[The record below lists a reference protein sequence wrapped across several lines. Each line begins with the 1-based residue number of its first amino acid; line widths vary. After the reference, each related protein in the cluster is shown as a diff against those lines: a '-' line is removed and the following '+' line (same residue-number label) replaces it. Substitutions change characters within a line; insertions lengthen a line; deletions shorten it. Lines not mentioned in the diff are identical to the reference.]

1 MASLIAKP
9 EVLREVARDA
19 RPLVVHVVHRFDTG
33 GLENGVVN
41 LINRMAPSAYR
52 HVVLALTAVTD
63 FRHRIQRDDV
73 GFVALHKAPGHGARA
88 YPVMT
93 RLLRELQPAVV
104 HTRNLGPLEMQV
116 PAAWLGVPLRVHG
129 EHGRELS
136 DLDGTNRKLQWTRRL
151 YSPAVHRYVALS
163 RDLERYLVQR
173 VGIAGRRIAQVYNG
187 VDTESFKPDSR
198 GPQAIFGSPF
208 NPGQHWQLGTVGR
221 MQGVK
226 HQTLL
231 THAFVRALTE
241 QPALR
246 ERTRLVLIGDGPLRA
261 ECQQILNAAQLGA
274 WAWLP
279 GERSDVA
286 DVMRGLNCFA
296 LPSLAEGISNTI
308 LEAMASALPV
318 VATDVGGNAELVVQ
332 GQTGLVVPSN
342 DVAAMAAAI
351 TQLATQPA
359 AAQAMGRAGRQ
370 VALERYSLDAMVA
383 AYRKIYDLQQHSRP
397 QPMQPTTS

>member
-1 MASLIAKP
+1 
-9 EVLREVARDA
+9 VVRDVARDA

-52 HVVLALTAVTD
+52 HVVLALSTVTD
-63 FRHRIQRDDV
+63 FRHRVRRDDV
-73 GFVALHKAPGHGARA
+73 GFIALNKAPGQGARA
-88 YPVMT
+88 YPAMSRV
-93 RLLRELQPAVV
+93 LRDLRPAVV

-116 PAAWLGVPLRVHG
+116 PAAWLGVPLRVHS
-129 EHGRELS
+129 EHGRELN
-136 DLDGTNRKLQWTRRL
+136 DLDGSNRKLQWMRRL

-173 VGIAGRRIAQVYNG
+173 VGIASRRISQIYNG
-187 VDTESFKPDSR
+187 VDTELFRPH
-198 GPQAIFGSPF
+198 PQGQGVIAGCPF
-208 NPGQHWQLGTVGR
+208 VPGQHWLIGTVGR

-231 THAFVRALTE
+231 AHAFVQALSK
-241 QPALR
+241 QPELR
-246 ERTRLVLIGDGPLRA
+246 ERARLVLIGDGPLRA
-261 ECQQILNAAQLGA
+261 ECQAILNAAQLND

-286 DVMRGLNCFA
+286 DVMRGLNCFV

-318 VATDVGGNAELVVQ
+318 VATDVGGSAELVAH
-332 GQTGLVVPSN
+332 GRTGLVVPSN
-342 DVAAMAAAI
+342 DLAAMSGAL
-351 TQLATQPA
+351 TQLALQPA
-359 AAQAMGRAGRQ
+359 AAWSMGQAGRQ
-370 VALERYSLDAMVA
+370 LALERYSLDAMVT
-383 AYRKIYDLQQHSRP
+383 AYQRIYDLQQHSRP
-397 QPMQPTTS
+397 QPMQPTTT